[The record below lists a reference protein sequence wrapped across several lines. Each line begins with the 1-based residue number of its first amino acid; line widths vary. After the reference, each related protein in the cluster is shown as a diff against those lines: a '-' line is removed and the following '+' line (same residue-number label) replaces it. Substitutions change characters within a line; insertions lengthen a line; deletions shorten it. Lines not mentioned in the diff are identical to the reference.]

1 MPYFNEQHSQRAYR
15 EREKDRKV
23 GTNGK
28 VKRRRGKHG
37 SKQEN
42 EVAERK
48 KEHEV
53 DVTHHDN
60 IVNEIPPNALSIF
73 VQLCLH
79 TTEVC
84 GRGRGN
90 HCTLQLFQ
98 IVNVRV
104 GTGDDHAAN
113 FGCIAVTWRDSKER
127 WKTPRCERYDQNGLL
142 DTHGGGGTH
151 TEVETG
157 ECLHKHIHIYTNEGI
172 QMHLSFVGGTDR
184 CGLGLPML
192 Q

>member
-1 MPYFNEQHSQRAYR
+1 MSGQVES
-15 EREKDRKV
+15 
-23 GTNGK
+23 
-28 VKRRRGKHG
+28 RRGKHG
-37 SKQEN
+37 SKQGN
-42 EVAERK
+42 KVAERKK

-142 DTHGGGGTH
+142 DTHGGGYSH
-151 TEVETG
+151 RSRDRRV
-157 ECLHKHIHIYTNEGI
+157 YTNTYTFTQTKAYRCI
-172 QMHLSFVGGTDR
+172 CRLSKELTVVDWVCQCCNDGSAVFS
-184 CGLGLPML
+184 L
-192 Q
+192 QA

>member
-1 MPYFNEQHSQRAYR
+1 MSGQVES
-15 EREKDRKV
+15 
-23 GTNGK
+23 
-28 VKRRRGKHG
+28 RRGKHG
-37 SKQEN
+37 SKQGN
-42 EVAERK
+42 KVAERKK

-60 IVNEIPPNALSIF
+60 IVNEVPPNALSIF

-127 WKTPRCERYDQNGLL
+127 RKTPRCKRYDQNGLL
-142 DTHGGGGTH
+142 DTHVGGGGYSHRSRDRRVFTQTH
-151 TEVETG
+151 TH
-157 ECLHKHIHIYTNEGI
+157 LHKRRHTDA
-172 QMHLSFVGGTDR
+172 FVVCR
-184 CGLGLPML
+184 RN
-192 Q
+192 